1 MVFWVLPQKNA
12 GFLINNICRGTSLVV
27 QWLRLQ
33 APNAGGP
40 CSIPGQGAGFPRDT
54 AKSSHAATKKNPAT
68 KSEIPRATAKT
79 GAAK

>member
-1 MVFWVLPQKNA
+1 M
-12 GFLINNICRGTSLVV
+12 V

-33 APNAGGP
+33 APNARGP

-68 KSEIPRATAKT
+68 KSEIPWATAKT